1 MIRRRRV
8 LTRLLAVGAV
18 FTAAAFVQ
26 PAVGAS
32 PPADAPVELP
42 PAGTDSIQV
51 YVGTVTVAQLTTL
64 HNLGIDRED
73 LAIGA
78 GGADGVEVEIVMS
91 GRQAAAV
98 VAAGI
103 DLTLKNPANGAV
115 ERTPAA
121 AAATVGDGVFRP
133 YSGPGGIRKE
143 VEKLAADHPDIAK
156 LVTIGTSLNGQPIV
170 GVKITKKARKTKDG
184 ARPAVLY
191 IGTVHAREWISPE
204 VTRRLM
210 HQVVDG
216 YRTDPAIKELVDTR
230 ELWFIPVA
238 NPDGYDWTFQDGQRL
253 WRKNLR
259 DNDGDGVITPN
270 DGVDLNRNF
279 STKWGYDNEGSSP
292 DFGNATYRGPSPLS
306 EPEDKAIDALF
317 KRVGFEFT
325 VSYHSAAELLLYGT
339 GWQVAT
345 RSPDDYIYEA
355 LAGDDANPAVPG
367 YDPDL
372 SAELYTT
379 NGELTEHAS
388 SKYGV
393 LGFTPELSTCETVS
407 AIDPADQWE
416 PDACDSVF
424 NFPDDEGLIEAEFQK
439 NIPFALSLAKSAADP
454 ANPVSSLGL
463 TTPDL
468 VPDTFDVSYGS
479 SQTIAVD
486 AKRDVKSLKLLYRI
500 NGGRWRSTSTS
511 EWKGGERY
519 GDTGDTWFAERRG
532 KVRGAKAG
540 DSVEV
545 KFVGTKSRRDSG
557 RSSLVE
563 SPSFTYTVASTSG
576 ATVLIVANEAYT
588 GVNPVQAGVTAPVY
602 ASSYAEALDANGIS
616 YEIWDV
622 DAQGVPH
629 DLGVLSH
636 FDAVIWELGDGR
648 LAQEPEDEFTDSPL
662 GPLPDFAVAER
673 QQDLTIAMRD
683 YLNEGGKLIYT
694 GETTGYFGLFGGVLG
709 GIYYGLN
716 GDPTADCVI
725 VADFFSE
732 CLILSDDFLQYYL
745 GAFGRSVQTNP
756 AAVKAI
762 LGALAGQQASFGGPA
777 LAANPL
783 DEAGAF
789 TLTSAVLPQ
798 FEGVIAAEY
807 LSADGSTPYGPV
819 EGAYYAATLHSD
831 DAYRR
836 LTRTVDLTTAAGPA
850 SLEFQMSYSTEP
862 GYDSVII
869 EAHNL
874 TTDTWT
880 TLPDV
885 NGGTTSDVPA
895 ECEVGFL
902 LDEHPF
908 LANYLTL
915 GTPCVAGGAGG
926 GEWHAFTGD
935 SAGWTDVTVDLSAF
949 VGSTIEV
956 SISYVTDSGSGG
968 VGVFVDNTR
977 LIVDGTTTA
986 EGFESGTLGVWVAGG
1001 PPAGSP
1007 PASAG
1012 FIAAQQLIQ
1021 VGAVIATSDSAVL
1034 GFGIERLEQPAAR
1047 AAVIGELVRS
1057 LTPAI

>member
-1 MIRRRRV
+1 MIRRKV
-8 LTRLLAVGAV
+8 LTRLFAVGAV

-42 PAGTDSIQV
+42 PAGTDSIQA
-51 YVGTVTVAQLTTL
+51 YAGTVSAAQLAVL
-64 HNLGIDRED
+64 HDLGIDRED

-78 GGADGVEVEIVMS
+78 GTADGVEVEVVMS
-91 GRQAAAV
+91 GRQAATVA
-98 VAAGI
+98 AAGI
-103 DLTLKNPANGAV
+103 DLVLK
-115 ERTPAA
+115 AA
-121 AAATVGDGVFRP
+121 AADPAARTPQAAAVGDGVYRP

-143 VEKLAADHPDIAK
+143 VEQLAADHPDIAK
-156 LVTIGTSLNGQPIV
+156 LVTIGKSVNGQPIV

-210 HQVVDG
+210 HLVVDG
-216 YRTDPAIKELVDTR
+216 YATDPSIKELVDTR
-230 ELWFIPVA
+230 ELWFVPVA
-238 NPDGYDWTFQDGQRL
+238 NPDGYDWTFQEGQRL

-279 STKWGYDNEGSSP
+279 STKWGYDDEGSSP
-292 DFGNATYRGPSPLS
+292 DTGNATYRGPSPLS
-306 EPEDKAIDALF
+306 EPEDKALDALF
-317 KRVGFEFT
+317 KRIGFEFT
-325 VSYHSAAELLLYGT
+325 ISYHSAAELLLYGT

-345 RSPDDYIYEA
+345 PSPDDYIYEA

-367 YDPDL
+367 YDPDI

-407 AIDPADQWE
+407 AIDATDQWE

-424 NFPDDEGLIEAEFQK
+424 NFPDDEALIEAEFQK

-454 ANPVSSLGL
+454 ANPVSALGL
-463 TTPDL
+463 TTPDF

-479 SQTIAVD
+479 SQTVAVD
-486 AKRDVKSLKLLYRI
+486 VKREVKSLKLLYRI
-500 NGGRWRSTSTS
+500 NGGGWRSTSTS

-532 KVRGAKAG
+532 TVRGTKVG

-545 KFVGTKSRRDSG
+545 KFAGTTTRGTSK
-557 RSSLVE
+557 RSSRVE
-563 SPSFTYTVASTSG
+563 SVSFTYTVASTSR
-576 ATVLIVANEAYT
+576 AEVLIVANEAYT

-602 ASSYAEALDANGIS
+602 TSAYAEALDANDID
-616 YEIWDV
+616 YEIWNV

-636 FDAVIWELGDGR
+636 FDAVIWELGDSR
-648 LAQEPEDEFTDSPL
+648 LAQEPDDEITDTPF
-662 GPLPDFAVAER
+662 GPLPDFAVAEQ
-673 QQDLTIAMRD
+673 QQDLTIAVRD
-683 YLNEGGKLIYT
+683 FLNEGGKLIYT

-716 GDPTADCVI
+716 GDPTADCV
-725 VADFFSE
+725 VNVDFFSE

-745 GAFGRSVQTNP
+745 GAFGRSVQANP
-756 AAVKAI
+756 AAVQAI
-762 LGALAGQQASFGGPA
+762 LGPLAGQQAAFGGPA

-789 TLTSAVLPQ
+789 TLTSEVLPQ
-798 FEGVIAAEY
+798 FEGAIAAEY

-819 EGAYYAATLHSD
+819 EGAWYAATLHND
-831 DAYRR
+831 DAYQR
-836 LTRTVDLTTAAGPA
+836 LTRAVDLSAAAGPA
-850 SLEFQMSYSTEP
+850 ALEFKMSYSTEP

-908 LANYLTL
+908 LTNYLTL
-915 GTPCVAGGAGG
+915 GTPCTAGGAAG

-935 SAGWTDVTVDLSAF
+935 SAGWTDVAVDLSAF
-949 VGSTIEV
+949 AGSTVEV
-956 SISYVTDSGSGG
+956 SISYVTDPSGGG
-968 VGVFVDNTR
+968 VGVFVDDTR
-977 LIVDGTTTA
+977 LIVDGVTTA
-986 EGFESGTLGVWVAGG
+986 EGFEGGTLGAWIAGG

-1007 PASAG
+1007 PAGGQFVAS
-1012 FIAAQQLIQ
+1012 QQLVQ
-1021 VGAVIATSDSAVL
+1021 VGAVIVTSDSALL
-1034 GFGIERLEQPAAR
+1034 GFGIERLNDPAAR
-1047 AAVIGELVRS
+1047 AVIVGELIRS
-1057 LTPAI
+1057 LTTAP